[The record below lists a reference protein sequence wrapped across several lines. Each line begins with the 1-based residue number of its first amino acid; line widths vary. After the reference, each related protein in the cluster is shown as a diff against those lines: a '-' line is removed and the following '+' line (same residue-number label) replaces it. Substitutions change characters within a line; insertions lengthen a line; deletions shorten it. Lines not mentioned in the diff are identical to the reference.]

1 MENSAK
7 SSTTVK
13 DPVCGMNVEPST
25 AQHKLDHAGNTYY
38 FCCGSCLEKFRADSQ
53 KYLAPRPTAAAG
65 LQIVNIAAA
74 AKATALKDVLAAP
87 ANAIPPSSASA
98 VRTSAATGA
107 YICPMCP
114 EVRSAKPEAFPRR
127 GMGVGPGEA
136 TR

>member
-65 LQIVNIAAA
+65 VQVVNIAAGAKAAAGLQIVNIAAA

-114 EVRSAKPEAFPRR
+114 EVRSAKPE
-127 GMGVGPGEA
+127 
-136 TR
+136 